1 MSLHTCLNCGG
12 GMSAGGIYY
21 AGNTIESRQV
31 TDIGHLAGRYCI
43 ECADIVAFWLVIDG
57 NDDTGGECE
66 GCGVTVMAAD
76 ACYCMAAISC
86 PACFLATFDT
96 DLTTTTT
103 TPKEGA
109 I

>member
-1 MSLHTCLNCGG
+1 
-12 GMSAGGIYY
+12 MSAGGIYY
-21 AGNTIESRQV
+21 AGNTIEGRQV
-31 TDIGHLAGRYCI
+31 TDIGHQAGRYCI

-57 NDDTGGECE
+57 DDDTGGECE

-96 DLTTTTT
+96 DPTTT

>member
-1 MSLHTCLNCGG
+1 MSLHTCQNCGG

-21 AGNTIESRQV
+21 AGN
-31 TDIGHLAGRYCI
+31 IGHLAGRYCA
-43 ECADIVAFWLVIDG
+43 ECADTVAFWLVIDG
-57 NDDTGGECE
+57 DYDTGGVCE